1 MHTNAKNKKYQLE
14 GKITKITQDLPRTIK
29 INQDKKKNNNKN
41 QPRSTKIKK
50 INQFQTRSIKFS
62 QDQKI

>member
-29 INQDKKKNNNKN
+29 INQDKKK
-41 QPRSTKIKK
+41 KI
-50 INQFQTRSIKFS
+50 INQ
-62 QDQKI
+62 DQRR